1 MVKSVCEVHM
11 KNNIKI
17 SRKELNIT
25 QEEFAK
31 RHGISRKT
39 LSEIENGDS
48 IPNLDLAYKIATD
61 LNVKVEDVFENK
73 YSFNSVEK
81 FSKGLI

>member
-1 MVKSVCEVHM
+1 M

-31 RHGISRKT
+31 KHGISRKT
-39 LSEIENGDS
+39 LSEIENGNH
-48 IPNLDLAYKIATD
+48 IPSLDLAYKIATD

-73 YSFNSVEK
+73 YNFNSVEK
-81 FSKGLI
+81 FDKS

>member
-1 MVKSVCEVHM
+1 M

-17 SRKELNIT
+17 SRKELKFT

-31 RHGISRKT
+31 RYGISRKT
-39 LSEIENGDS
+39 LSEIENGNH

-61 LNVKVEDVFENK
+61 FGIKVEDIFENR
-73 YSFNSVEK
+73 YNFNSVEK
-81 FSKGLI
+81 FSK

>member
-1 MVKSVCEVHM
+1 M

>member
-1 MVKSVCEVHM
+1 M

-31 RHGISRKT
+31 KHGISRKT
-39 LSEIENGDS
+39 LSEIENGES
-48 IPNLDLAYKIATD
+48 IPNLDLAFKIATD
-61 LNVKVEDVFENK
+61 FNVKVEDVFENK
-73 YSFNSVEK
+73 YNFNSVEK
-81 FSKGLI
+81 FNK